1 MIMKDKYKVVIVG
14 FAHVH
19 INDVAKHFYEHP
31 RIDLC
36 GAADVPPHIPEMKPG
51 AIYTREWNIDYCCK
65 NYNIPKFDDW
75 KQMLDEVKPDLCVVN
90 SENCYHVQITEE
102 CAKRGIGVSIEK
114 PMATTMS
121 DAMKMYRIVKKY
133 GTFYMVNWPI
143 TWNPGLQTVKRM
155 VDDGAIGKVIEIK
168 TRMGHT
174 GPLGP
179 GAKHKIAET
188 SEPMTEAEKCS
199 TWWHQH
205 DCGGG
210 AMADYCCYGSIV
222 SYWMAGKPAV
232 AAMGMR
238 VNSVHALADA
248 EDNAAMIVRYPDCYA
263 VLEGTWTTYNHTFKS
278 PIVYGTKGA
287 LVGDYKTGKVQ
298 FYHTDGTVEDIEN
311 DPLPEELKDVACAY
325 VHHMDTD
332 EPIHYT
338 AQPEFNLDA
347 MAILDAGIRS
357 SDSGKIELV
366 NNLHWQIG

>member
-1 MIMKDKYKVVIVG
+1 
-14 FAHVH
+14 
-19 INDVAKHFYEHP
+19 
-31 RIDLC
+31 
-36 GAADVPPHIPEMKPG
+36 
-51 AIYTREWNIDYCCK
+51 
-65 NYNIPKFDDW
+65 
-75 KQMLDEVKPDLCVVN
+75 
-90 SENCYHVQITEE
+90 
-102 CAKRGIGVSIEK
+102 
-114 PMATTMS
+114 
-121 DAMKMYRIVKKY
+121 
-133 GTFYMVNWPI
+133 MVNWPI

-238 VNSVHALADA
+238 VNSIHALADA

-287 LVGDYKTGKVQ
+287 LVCDYKTGKVQ

-332 EPIHYT
+332 KPIHYT

>member
-1 MIMKDKYKVVIVG
+1 
-14 FAHVH
+14 
-19 INDVAKHFYEHP
+19 
-31 RIDLC
+31 
-36 GAADVPPHIPEMKPG
+36 
-51 AIYTREWNIDYCCK
+51 
-65 NYNIPKFDDW
+65 
-75 KQMLDEVKPDLCVVN
+75 
-90 SENCYHVQITEE
+90 
-102 CAKRGIGVSIEK
+102 
-114 PMATTMS
+114 MATTMS
-121 DAMKMYRIVKKY
+121 DAMKMYRTVKKY

-155 VDDGAIGKVIEIK
+155 VDDGAIGEVIEIK

-210 AMADYCCYGSIV
+210 AMADYCCYGSVV

-238 VNSVHALADA
+238 VNSIHALADA